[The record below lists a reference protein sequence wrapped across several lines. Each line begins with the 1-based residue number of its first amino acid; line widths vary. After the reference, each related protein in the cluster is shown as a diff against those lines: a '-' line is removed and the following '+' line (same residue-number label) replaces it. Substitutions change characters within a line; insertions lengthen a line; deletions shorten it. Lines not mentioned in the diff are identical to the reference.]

1 MKKAREC
8 RLALKS
14 QRKDLRNMSE
24 YKDSKT
30 SDTLRCTENF
40 NVVGRVP
47 LLYSFHLFGSCIEVY
62 PVYRPW
68 RGMAI
73 R

>member
-1 MKKAREC
+1 
-8 RLALKS
+8 
-14 QRKDLRNMSE
+14 MSE

-47 LLYSFHLFGSCIEVY
+47 LLYSFHLFWFMYRGISCI
-62 PVYRPW
+62 
-68 RGMAI
+68 
-73 R
+73 